1 MIRFSRKPPQLHPFT
16 ITALRHDEPPIR
28 IGLMARTTSD
38 AMLTAQ
44 ELFPS
49 HVIGIAA
56 LEPEWQ
62 EDPA

>member
-1 MIRFSRKPPQLHPFT
+1 MIFHRRREALHPFT

-28 IGLMARTTSD
+28 IGVMARTSSD

>member
-1 MIRFSRKPPQLHPFT
+1 MIGFLRRQPQLLPFT

-28 IGLMARTTSD
+28 IGVMARTRAD

-56 LEPEWQ
+56 LEPDWQ